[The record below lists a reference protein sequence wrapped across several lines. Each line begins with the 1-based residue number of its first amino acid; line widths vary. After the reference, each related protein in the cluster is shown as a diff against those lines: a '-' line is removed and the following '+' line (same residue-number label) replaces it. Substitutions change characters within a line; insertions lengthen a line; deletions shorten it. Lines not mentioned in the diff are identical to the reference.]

1 MRKALSKLF
10 ILSLALYI
18 TEHYYILHKN
28 AFLHFQTAFFFFFFA
43 FDNCHSNGQYI
54 YNYILPQSP
63 LNIKRPE
70 HSLIGWLKFRM
81 KEEVIMID

>member
-1 MRKALSKLF
+1 MLPALSDCV
-10 ILSLALYI
+10 
-18 TEHYYILHKN
+18 
-28 AFLHFQTAFFFFFFA
+28 FFPFFFA
-43 FDNCHSNGQYI
+43 FDNCHSSEQYI